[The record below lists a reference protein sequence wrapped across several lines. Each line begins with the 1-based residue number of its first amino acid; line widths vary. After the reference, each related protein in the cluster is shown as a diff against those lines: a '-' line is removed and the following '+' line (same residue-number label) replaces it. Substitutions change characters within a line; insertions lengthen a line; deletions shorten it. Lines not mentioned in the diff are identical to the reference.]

1 MAVTLRHPPASSA
14 PAPAA
19 PKPEFAKPVH
29 AYLARLAALH
39 DEAAE
44 TAHLAN
50 LLGRAP
56 WVATILGVAALAV
69 AALSTASAWAV
80 TIWLALIAAGIVA
93 IARAYN
99 QSIHAP
105 FERTTLKGF
114 AQDVSASLLY
124 LGFAWGAAVFLVLPA
139 DLGVAAAVA
148 FTAGTATILAG
159 VLRARDV
166 AFCFLVPASA
176 MGAFCALMRPV
187 DANFAVMAAILAG
200 GAVAAGAAYLIE
212 RISGHFPAHAAV
224 SAQAS

>member
-19 PKPEFAKPVH
+19 APKHEFAKPVH

-56 WVATILGVAALAV
+56 WVATILGVTALA
-69 AALSTASAWAV
+69 AAAVSTSSAWAV
-80 TIWLALIAAGIVA
+80 TIWLALVAAGVIA
-93 IARAYN
+93 IARAYSR
-99 QSIHAP
+99 SIDAP
-105 FERTTLKGF
+105 FARATLKVF

-124 LGFAWGAAVFLVLPA
+124 LGFAWGAALFLVLPA
-139 DLGVAAAVA
+139 DLGVAAGVA
-148 FTAGTATILAG
+148 FTAGIAIILAG

-187 DANFAVMAAILAG
+187 DGSITVMLAILAG
-200 GAVAAGAAYLIE
+200 GAVAAGAATLIE
-212 RISGHFPAHAAV
+212 KISGQFPAHAA
-224 SAQAS
+224 AQAG